1 MIKILVFTHTHTHTY
16 DGWMDGWLP
25 EITNNTS
32 DAEDDG
38 IGIFALKAANG
49 ENVGTKNPNNRSK
62 HLHYDVRICICVL

>member
-1 MIKILVFTHTHTHTY
+1 
-16 DGWMDGWLP
+16 MDGWLP

-38 IGIFALKAANG
+38 IGICALKAANG